1 MDLILI
7 HLTTLHLDV
16 VTGVALITLFFMM
29 LQSEHERCD
38 RVRAS
43 WREVRRLTFAVTTAI
58 QRAKQRQ
65 DQNHPNIEAYL
76 EEAQRLANDLYSAVL
91 LLYGKGKL
99 REEYRA
105 LFMEAIK
112 TGVLITLM
120 DVFPIVDPKAER
132 KLDAWRLR
140 IL

>member
-1 MDLILI
+1 
-7 HLTTLHLDV
+7 
-16 VTGVALITLFFMM
+16 
-29 LQSEHERCD
+29 
-38 RVRAS
+38 VRK
-43 WREVRRLTFAVTTAI
+43 LTFAVTTAI

-105 LFMEAIK
+105 RFMEAMK
-112 TGVLITLM
+112 TGVLMRLM